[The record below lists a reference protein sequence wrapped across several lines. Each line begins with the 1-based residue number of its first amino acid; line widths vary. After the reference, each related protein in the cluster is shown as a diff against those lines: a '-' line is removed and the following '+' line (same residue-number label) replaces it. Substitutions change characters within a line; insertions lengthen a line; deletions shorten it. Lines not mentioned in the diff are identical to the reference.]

1 MKDSSIL
8 SVLGFTLI
16 LSSLSA
22 CSSTTPIEPEKR
34 VEVLEVPIEKLAPI
48 VPSID
53 ILNLK
58 DVEWFIITE
67 DNYLE
72 IIEKMKKSGAE
83 PVIFGLT
90 SKGYENLSLNISD
103 LRKTIQQQKTVIAIY
118 EKSYSTK

>member
-8 SVLGFTLI
+8 SVLGFILI

-22 CSSTTPIEPEKR
+22 CSSIKSIEPATR

-53 ILNLK
+53 ILDLK
-58 DVEWFIITE
+58 DIEWIIITE

-72 IIEKMKKSGAE
+72 TIEKMKRTGDD

>member
-34 VEVLEVPIEKLAPI
+34 VEVLEVPIENLAPI

-72 IIEKMKKSGAE
+72 IIEKMKKSGVE

-90 SKGYENLSLNISD
+90 SEGYENLSLNTSD
-103 LRKTIQQQKTVIAIY
+103 LRKIIQQQKTIIAIY